1 VIDSDGRPL
10 HGSTKRPDTDPEMTI
25 PSAHPAYYV
34 RIFGLLPNGPQ
45 DHLSPRTV
53 VAAVHASD
61 DGERLLTIDGLEE
74 MGDGQI
80 LARYGAQEDFTVEK
94 RFHLIPD
101 ASLLI
106 TIPASDDRLV
116 LRRLDLKKS
125 LNGTGRDYFL
135 ITSRTSLHAK
145 AGQMLNHQ
153 ITGISRAGG
162 LRYTLTQ
169 GPDGLAVSPDGRLSW
184 VPPKDGTGSD
194 PVAVVVTV
202 SDSSSRQRFHT
213 IQISVD

>member
-1 VIDSDGRPL
+1 
-10 HGSTKRPDTDPEMTI
+10 
-25 PSAHPAYYV
+25 
-34 RIFGLLPNGPQ
+34 
-45 DHLSPRTV
+45 

-74 MGDGQI
+74 MGEGQI
-80 LARYGAQEDFTVEK
+80 LARYDAQEDFTVEK
-94 RFHLIPD
+94 RFHLIP
-101 ASLLI
+101 AANLLI
-106 TIPASDDRLV
+106 TIPSDDDRLV

-125 LNGTGRDYFL
+125 LNTTGRDYFL
-135 ITSRTSLHAK
+135 ITSRTRLHAK

-184 VPPKDGTGSD
+184 APPKDVTGGD
-194 PVAVVVTV
+194 PVAIVVTV

-213 IQISVD
+213 IRISVD